1 MNGSK
6 RNKQMTAKDRQ
17 RKRCKL
23 QRIVE
28 LAERPDFESN
38 PAVQEEWEK
47 LREELYFSP
56 DPENRLI
63 EVLYNDEVIYTGVK
77 KEVEKKC
84 LKSRSALNTLLRT
97 GKRDKQKR
105 VYRWEEG
112 S

>member
-6 RNKQMTAKDRQ
+6 RSKHLAVKDRQ
-17 RKRCKL
+17 RKRYKL

-28 LAERPDFESN
+28 LAERPDFDFN
-38 PAVQEEWEK
+38 PAVQEEWAQ
-47 LREELYFSP
+47 LREELYLVS
-56 DPENRLI
+56 DSENRLI

-105 VYRWEEG
+105 VYRWKEG

>member
-17 RKRCKL
+17 RKRVKL

-28 LAERPDFESN
+28 LAESPDFESN

-47 LREELYFSP
+47 LREELYLSS
-56 DPENRLI
+56 DSDKRLI
-63 EVLYNDEVIYTGVK
+63 EVLYNGEVIYTGVK

-97 GKRDKQKR
+97 SKRDKQKR
-105 VYRWEEG
+105 VYRWKEG